1 MARKNRN
8 VQQITQRW
16 VQNGTASSQKYKDSI
31 MSLVDDPLQKAAD
44 AGALYLQKIQEAE
57 AMGKRAAGLRAFGFD
72 NWKKVTASKGSVRLG
87 QGMSESQDRYMRQ
100 MTQLLPFIDN
110 LVDTLPP
117 RGDLNANIARADKFM
132 RGMAGYSQRGQ

>member
-16 VQNGTASSQKYKDSI
+16 VQNGTASSQKYKDSV
-31 MSLVDDPLQKAAD
+31 MSLVDNPLEKAAD
-44 AGALYLQKIQEAE
+44 ASALYLQNIQAAE
-57 AMGKRAAGLRAFGFD
+57 ASGKRARGLRDFGFD
-72 NWKKVTASKGSVRLG
+72 NWKKVTANKGSVRLG
-87 QGMSESQDRYMRQ
+87 QGMSESQDRYMKQ

-132 RGMAGYSQRGQ
+132 RGMAGYGQRNQ

>member
-132 RGMAGYSQRGQ
+132 RGMAAYSQRGQ

>member
-8 VQQITQRW
+8 VQTIVQRW

-31 MSLVDDPLQKAAD
+31 TSLVDNPLEKAAD

-57 AMGKRAAGLRAFGFD
+57 AMGKRARGLRDFGFD
-72 NWKKVTASKGSVRLG
+72 RWKQVTSSKGSVRLG
-87 QGMSESQDRYMRQ
+87 QGMAESQDR
-100 MTQLLPFIDN
+100 MTKAMNTLLPYIDT
-110 LVDTLPP
+110 LTESLPP

-132 RGMAGYSQRGQ
+132 RGMAQYNKRG